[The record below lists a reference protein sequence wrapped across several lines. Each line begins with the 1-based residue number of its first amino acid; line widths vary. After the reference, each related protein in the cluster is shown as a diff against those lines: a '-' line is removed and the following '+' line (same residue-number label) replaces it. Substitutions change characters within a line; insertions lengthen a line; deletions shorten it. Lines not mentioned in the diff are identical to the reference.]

1 MQQKQLTAKDI
12 EQILIL
18 AQDCVSLNAPIK
30 GTDGEE
36 DGELGDFIVDTAP
49 SLEERVIEQDR
60 NSILLDYVEKYLT
73 PREEAV
79 IKLRFGLVDGTFKTL
94 EEVGAMFNITRER
107 IRQIEQK
114 ALKKLRYQFAK
125 NDIIGDML

>member
-1 MQQKQLTAKDI
+1 MQQKQFTAKDI
-12 EQILIL
+12 EKILLL

-36 DGELGDFIVDTAP
+36 DGELGDFIIDTAP
-49 SLEERVIEQDR
+49 SLEDRVIEQDR
-60 NSILLDYVEKYLT
+60 NSILLAYVEKYLT

-79 IKLRFGLVDGTFKTL
+79 IKLRFGLIDGTFKTL

-107 IRQIEQK
+107 IRQIEHK
-114 ALKKLRYQFAK
+114 AIKKLRYQFAK